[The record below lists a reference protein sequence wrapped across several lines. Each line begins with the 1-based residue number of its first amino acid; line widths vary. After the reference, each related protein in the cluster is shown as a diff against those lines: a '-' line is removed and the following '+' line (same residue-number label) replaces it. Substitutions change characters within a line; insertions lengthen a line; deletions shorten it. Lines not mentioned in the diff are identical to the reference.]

1 MIVDKIKIL
10 NEFIRF
16 TYVFFVK
23 YQRFCTLFVKFQTSK
38 RYVLW
43 VEEFMAECQDGLP
56 ADNAGWYIFY
66 HHFSLNFA
74 HLFDCAGILMPF

>member
-16 TYVFFVK
+16 TYVFFIK

-56 ADNAGWYIFY
+56 ADNGGWYIFLS
-66 HHFSLNFA
+66 SLFIK
-74 HLFDCAGILMPF
+74 FCTFV